1 MHNDVIKTETKH
13 EKKLLEK
20 ENMKNFIKNMNKY
33 IITSRFSNATW
44 KENRC
49 FVEKNEQIK
58 CIYCSPDLIAK
69 KIPIDSIMFVLE
81 MNNDKNQIMGIGMV
95 RNHPVSGKYRVY
107 SNGNYNRY
115 VFTGKYRIDREDMT
129 EDEEKIM
136 MAFDILCFKGN
147 SHMKRGQGLKSFP
160 IDILFRCK
168 KIIDLV
174 EFVSEMFKKRMNGKT
189 NTKI

>member
-1 MHNDVIKTETKH
+1 MEYNEHPLC

-20 ENMKNFIKNMNKY
+20 ENIKNYIKEMKKF

-44 KENRC
+44 NENKL
-49 FVEKNEQIK
+49 FIEKNNQLK

-95 RNHPVSGKYRVY
+95 RNHPISGKYRVY

-115 VFTGKYRIDREDMT
+115 VFTGKYRIDRLEMT
-129 EDEEKIM
+129 EEEEQIM
-136 MAFDILCFKGN
+136 KAFDILCFKGN

-160 IDILFRCK
+160 IKMLFRCK
-168 KIIDLV
+168 KVIDLV
-174 EFVSEMFKKRMNGKT
+174 EFISEMFKKRIKKT
-189 NTKI
+189 NETINK